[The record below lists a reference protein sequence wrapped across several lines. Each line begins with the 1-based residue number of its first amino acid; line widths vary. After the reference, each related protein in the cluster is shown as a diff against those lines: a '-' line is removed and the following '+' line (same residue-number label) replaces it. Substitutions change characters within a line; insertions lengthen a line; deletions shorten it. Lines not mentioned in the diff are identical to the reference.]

1 VQATS
6 SGLMCLLSAIAAMH
20 ATPLQRYKLLL
31 ETMLR
36 YTKDMDPLH
45 HRLSENLAQMAVIAE
60 TINADVHKME
70 RRNKVNYCSKPL
82 ETVSNYRLYMRRIAH
97 SKCYWLRRSSQCPC
111 LLGFQLQCDSVIDTI
126 SSSRAAAQY

>member
-1 VQATS
+1 
-6 SGLMCLLSAIAAMH
+6 MCLLFATAAMH
-20 ATPLQRYKLLL
+20 TTPLQRYKLLL

-70 RRNKVNYCSKPL
+70 RRNKVNF
-82 ETVSNYRLYMRRIAH
+82 R
-97 SKCYWLRRSSQCPC
+97 
-111 LLGFQLQCDSVIDTI
+111 
-126 SSSRAAAQY
+126 